1 VRLSGVATLAVL
13 ALWLVPLGTA
23 HGEGA
28 PRLEAAWKRFTE
40 TYRAAVARHGVVGS
54 SLVLVHDGEV
64 AARVTSGLA
73 DRETARPVD
82 DDTIFHWAS
91 ITKTLT
97 GIAVLQLRDR
107 GKLSLD
113 DPVVKYLPELRQVH
127 DPFGDPSEI
136 TIRHVL
142 SHSAGFRDPT
152 WPWGGDKDWHPFEP
166 TRWDQVVA
174 MFPYTEVLFPPGSR
188 YSYSNPAVIF
198 LGQIIERLTGDDYEV
213 YVDKNVLKPLEM
225 HRSFF
230 NRAPYHLVRHR
241 SHSYFLD
248 GSGLREG
255 RFDFD
260 TGITTSNGGLNAPLG
275 DMARYLGF
283 LMGRDDRGEV
293 HEGVLRRASLEEMWR
308 PVLPVREEPDGRVSI
323 GLAFFLEHRGG
334 LDLVAHSGSQNGFI
348 SHFYLHPPSRRGYIV
363 VFNTEDTREGEP
375 TRKLDGEI
383 RDELLRSVFPVLAG
397 PP

>member
-1 VRLSGVATLAVL
+1 MRLSAVALLAVL
-13 ALWLVPLGTA
+13 ALGLLPLGTA
-23 HGEGA
+23 RAEEA
-28 PRLEAAWKRFTE
+28 PRLEAAWKRFAE
-40 TYRAAVARHGVVGS
+40 TYRAAVARQGVIGS
-54 SLVLVHDGEV
+54 SLLLVHDGEV
-64 AARVTSGLA
+64 VARVTSGLA

-248 GSGLREG
+248 ASGLREG

-260 TGITTSNGGLNAPLG
+260 TRGLQHRGHAGRRAHPQARRGDPRRAAAERVSGSRRPPLNPQAAPPAVTAPLETKRKA
-275 DMARYLGF
+275 AR
-283 LMGRDDRGEV
+283 
-293 HEGVLRRASLEEMWR
+293 
-308 PVLPVREEPDGRVSI
+308 
-323 GLAFFLEHRGG
+323 
-334 LDLVAHSGSQNGFI
+334 
-348 SHFYLHPPSRRGYIV
+348 
-363 VFNTEDTREGEP
+363 
-375 TRKLDGEI
+375 
-383 RDELLRSVFPVLAG
+383 
-397 PP
+397 

>member
-1 VRLSGVATLAVL
+1 M
-13 ALWLVPLGTA
+13 
-23 HGEGA
+23 
-28 PRLEAAWKRFTE
+28 
-40 TYRAAVARHGVVGS
+40 
-54 SLVLVHDGEV
+54 
-64 AARVTSGLA
+64 
-73 DRETARPVD
+73 D

-248 GSGLREG
+248 ASGLREG

-275 DMARYLGF
+275 DMAKYLAF
-283 LMGRDDRGEV
+283 LMGRDDRREAY
-293 HEGVLRRASLEEMWR
+293 EGVLRRASLEEMWR
-308 PVLPVREEPDGRVSI
+308 PVLPVSEEPGGRVSI
-323 GLAFFLEHRGG
+323 GLAFFLERRGG

>member
-1 VRLSGVATLAVL
+1 VRLSGIAVLAVL
-13 ALWLVPLGTA
+13 ALWLVPMASAQAGS
-23 HGEGA
+23 A
-28 PRLEAAWKRFTE
+28 PRLEAAWKRFAE
-40 TYRAAVARHGVVGS
+40 TFRAAAARDGIVGG
-54 SLVLVHDGEV
+54 SLVLVQDGEV
-64 AARVTSGLA
+64 AARAVHGLA
-73 DRETARPVD
+73 DRQSRLAVD

-107 GKLSLD
+107 GQLSLD

-127 DPFGDPSEI
+127 DPFGDTSEI

-174 MFPYTEVLFPPGSR
+174 MFPYTEVLFRPGRR
-188 YSYSNPAVIF
+188 YSYSNPAIIF

-213 YVDKNVLKPLEM
+213 YVDKNILKPLEM
-225 HRSFF
+225 HRSFY
-230 NRAPYHLVRHR
+230 NRAPYHLVAHR

-248 GSGLREG
+248 GSGLKEG
-255 RFDFD
+255 RFDFH

-275 DMARYLGF
+275 DMAKYLAF
-283 LMGRDDRGEV
+283 LMGRDDRRERY
-293 HEGVLRRASLEEMWR
+293 EGVLRRASLEEMWR
-308 PVLPVREEPDGRVSI
+308 PVLPVSEDPGGRVSI

-334 LDLVAHSGSQNGFI
+334 LDLVTHSGTQNGFI
-348 SHFYLHPPSRRGYIV
+348 SRFYLHPASRRGWIV

-375 TRKLDGEI
+375 TRKLDAEL
-383 RDELLRSVFPVLAG
+383 RDELLKSVFPVLG
-397 PP
+397 GR